1 VTDPVLRVLDSR
13 SALIDQGYDR
23 GLLLSGAAH
32 AMLALAAMISAFLA
46 SREPLIKTVMVQA
59 IPLPRGGEAARPAK
73 VEERVVEPVETKPE
87 VKEAPAKPAPA
98 PVLVKPKTEVAKKG
112 VAPVDQKTSVKER
125 PQESREVAT
134 EKVSAKQPPQPAIA
148 PTTGAGAA
156 SSPIDFVTGAP
167 GTNDGTLGVSGPLAF
182 YLAAAKNKIQASW
195 LRQIRPDFSGSV
207 RVAFVIRRDG
217 TIEGIQILESS
228 GSSAIDRLA
237 ERTLLT
243 TQLGPLPNVYDK
255 ETLPIHATFKP
266 LS

>member
-1 VTDPVLRVLDSR
+1 MNDPVLRVLDSR

-46 SREPLIKTVMVQA
+46 PRQPLIQTTFVTA
-59 IPLPRGGEAARPAK
+59 IPLPRGVEAARPAK
-73 VEERVVEPVETKPE
+73 PAERTVEPVAPKPE

-112 VAPVDQKTSVKER
+112 VVPVDRKTSVKER
-125 PQESREVAT
+125 PLESRERAT
-134 EKVSAKQPPQPAIA
+134 EKVSARQPPQPATA
-148 PTTGAGAA
+148 PTAA
-156 SSPIDFVTGAP
+156 EGTSSSPVDFATGAP
-167 GTNDGTLGVSGPLAF
+167 GTADGTLGVSGPLAF
-182 YLAAAKNKIQASW
+182 YLAAAKNRIQATW
-195 LRQIRPDFSGSV
+195 LRQIRPDFAGSV
-207 RVAFVIRRDG
+207 RVSFVIHREGRID
-217 TIEGIQILESS
+217 GIQILESS
-228 GSSAIDRLA
+228 GSAAIDRLA

-243 TQLGPLPNVYDK
+243 TALGPLPNTYDK